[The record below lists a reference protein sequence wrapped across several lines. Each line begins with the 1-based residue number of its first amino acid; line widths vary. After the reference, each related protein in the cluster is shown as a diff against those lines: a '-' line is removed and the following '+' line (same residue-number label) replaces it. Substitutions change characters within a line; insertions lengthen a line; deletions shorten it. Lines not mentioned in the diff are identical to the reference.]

1 MYDSVIYELGDSAS
15 NSQGSKYNKS
25 LSFYFDFVGAEQH
38 NKIKECQRS
47 IVIENTQR
55 APVLFYVTL

>member
-38 NKIKECQRS
+38 NKIKECQ
-47 IVIENTQR
+47 EHCD
-55 APVLFYVTL
+55 